1 MDAMTRFERDCTA
14 FFQALYPGGQSP
26 LVFGAGLAKQPVL
39 MLIGEA
45 PGRAGGPAGTAL
57 RGQGGEE
64 SGRLSGSAGPAPQ

>member
-39 MLIGEA
+39 MLIGRS
-45 PGRAGGPAGTAL
+45 PRRAGGPAGTAL
-57 RGQGGEE
+57 RGQGGEDLE
-64 SGRLSGSAGPAPQ
+64 GFLEVAGPAPQ